1 MQFTAFERS
10 KQGTGASRRLRNTGR
25 TPGIVFGG
33 TTAPAVI
40 ELDHNSLWFALQK
53 EAFHAALLDMELNG
67 NTEKVVLRNVQ
78 YHPFKPLVLHVDFQR
93 VDENTRVRK
102 KVPLHFSGQDDSE
115 AVKTDKC
122 LVDHV
127 TTEVE
132 IECLAVQLP
141 EFIAVDLSGLVKGK
155 SLHLS
160 DVTLPAGVK
169 IVKHGSK
176 DPVIVTVAEMK
187 EEEIVAAPVE
197 AAPADDK
204 KKGKGKK

>member
-1 MQFTAFERS
+1 MQFTAFERA

-33 TTAPAVI
+33 TTAPAVV

-102 KVPLHFSGQDDSE
+102 KVPLHFINAEHSP
-115 AVKTDKC
+115 AVKQDKC
-122 LVDHV
+122 LVNHAL
-127 TTEVE
+127 TEVT
-132 IECLAVQLP
+132 IDCLAMQIP
-141 EFIAVDLSGLVKGK
+141 EFITVDLGNAVKGQ
-155 SLHLS
+155 SIHTDDL
-160 DVTLPAGVK
+160 VLPAGAKLV
-169 IVKHGSK
+169 IHGK
-176 DPVIVTVAEMK
+176 PNPGVASLVEPK
-187 EEEIVAAPVE
+187 EEIIAAPV
-197 AAPADDK
+197 AAAAGD
-204 KKGKGKK
+204 KKGKKKK

>member
-1 MQFTAFERS
+1 MQFTAFERA

-33 TTAPAVI
+33 TVEPTTV

-102 KVPLHFSGQDDSE
+102 KVPLHFINAEESP
-115 AVKTDKC
+115 AVKQDKC
-122 LVDHV
+122 LVNHAL
-127 TTEVE
+127 TEVT
-132 IECLAVQLP
+132 IDCLAMQIP
-141 EFIAVDLSGLVKGK
+141 EFITVDLGNAVKGQ
-155 SLHLS
+155 SIHTDDL
-160 DVTLPAGVK
+160 VLPAGAKLV
-169 IVKHGSK
+169 IHGK
-176 DPVIVTVAEMK
+176 PNPGVATLVEPK
-187 EEEIVAAPVE
+187 EEVIAAPV
-197 AAPADDK
+197 AAAATD
-204 KKGKGKK
+204 KKGKKKK

>member
-1 MQFTAFERS
+1 MQFTAFERA

-102 KVPLHFSGQDDSE
+102 KVPLHFINAENSP
-115 AVKTDKC
+115 AVKQDKC
-122 LVDHV
+122 LVNHAM
-127 TTEVE
+127 TEVVVD
-132 IECLAVQLP
+132 CLAMQIP
-141 EFIAVDLSGLVKGK
+141 EFITVDLGNAVKGQ
-155 SLHLS
+155 SIHTNDL
-160 DVTLPAGVK
+160 VLPAGVK
-169 IVKHGSK
+169 
-176 DPVIVTVAEMK
+176 VIVHGKPNPGIATLVEPK
-187 EEEIVAAPVE
+187 EEIIAAPV
-197 AAPADDK
+197 AAAAGD
-204 KKGKGKK
+204 KKGKKKK